1 MFHFEC
7 PPMPHFV
14 QIGEDTYQPG
24 RKHPDRSS
32 IGVFDLLFVTRGC
45 LYLAEEENELTL
57 PAGHFGILRP
67 DLDHHTA
74 IPCREET
81 HFYWLHFQ
89 TTGQWH
95 PEPYDKEPLPPEQEP
110 LYPPIEYF
118 SFYLPRSGPVQ
129 SLGRAEELFRELLH
143 LYENPAGN
151 SRWQEQQLFHAIL
164 LKLQEDSKEETTQS
178 SHLQLAEDAALYLR
192 KHYRD
197 PLSYK
202 RMAEELHFHANYI
215 ALCMKRTFGCTPL
228 DYVTQYRIEQA
239 KRLLIHTNDPV
250 GAIAEDTGF
259 GSFPYFV
266 RCFHKRTGKTPKQF
280 RMLYRQSKPPA
291 SI

>member
-7 PPMPHFV
+7 PPMPHFI
-14 QIGEDTYQPG
+14 QIGEDTYGIG

-45 LYLAEEENELTL
+45 LYLAEGEHELTL

-67 DLDHHTA
+67 DLEHHA
-74 IPCREET
+74 AAPCSEET

-95 PEPYDKEPLPPEQEP
+95 PDPYEKEPLPAKQEHP
-110 LYPPIEYF
+110 YSPIEYF
-118 SFYLPRSGPVQ
+118 SFYLPRSGSVQ
-129 SLGRAEELFRELLH
+129 SPDMTEELFVHLLRLH
-143 LYENPAGN
+143 ENPSGN
-151 SRWQEQQLFHAIL
+151 SRWLEQQQFHAL
-164 LKLQEDSKEETTQS
+164 LLRLQEDGREGTAQS
-178 SHLQLAEDAALYLR
+178 AHLQLAEEAALYLR

-197 PLSYK
+197 PLNYK
-202 RMAEELHFHANYI
+202 RMAEELHFHPNYI

-228 DYVTQYRIEQA
+228 EYATQYRIEQA

-250 GAIAEDTGF
+250 GAIAEETGF

-266 RCFHKRTGKTPKQF
+266 RCFNKRTGKTPKQF
-280 RMLYRQSKPPA
+280 RMLYRKQKPT
-291 SI
+291 I